1 MLFRRHKTVTASSY
15 VRHQSSLDMLGKA
28 VMAPLWFV
36 MELQD
41 MKAQPILRLGMTS
54 LMLLGA
60 LQFASPAQAQSQED
74 LLKLIQQQA
83 AMIESL
89 KNRLDRLE
97 QAEQQTATKAASAE
111 RQAISAGQQVAQV
124 EQKIAQVEESA
135 SSASDIVFSWGPGP
149 TIKSKDGEFS
159 AHIRGR
165 MGFDYGSI
173 SDSKDVGSQDRNAT
187 ELRNARIGFE
197 GIAFRDFK
205 YKLEVD
211 FVESA
216 INIADAYVEYKGWSA
231 LNVRVG
237 QSKEGVSLE
246 ESTSGRFASMMERGG
261 FTDAFGYQRRLGLRL
276 LAGGD
281 DWIANAGVFGGA
293 AVASNEDKEGHA
305 VTARAAYFP
314 KIGNSGRVHI
324 GASFMSRGF
333 DNDIDLSTHRYRQR
347 PFAHTSSIRYVDT
360 GILDGIKGDQI
371 VGAELAGI
379 FGPFYAEAE
388 WAWLKADVD
397 EASTGL
403 YNGQSSVS
411 LQGGYIGMGW
421 FVTGESRGYKKGAFN
436 RTKVKNSLFDGGFG
450 AVALV
455 ARVDYVDLVDKS
467 ADVLGGE
474 QLTYAFGVN
483 WHLNNYAIMKFN
495 YAHSKI
501 EDSFARA
508 FEQGVVDE
516 NGANAINSF
525 TARMQFDW

>member
-1 MLFRRHKTVTASSY
+1 
-15 VRHQSSLDMLGKA
+15 
-28 VMAPLWFV
+28 MAPLWFV

-41 MKAQPILRLGMTS
+41 MKVHPILRVGMMS

-60 LQFASPAQAQSQED
+60 LQYASPAQAQSQEE

-83 AMIESL
+83 GMIESL
-89 KNRLDRLE
+89 KSRLGRLE

-111 RQAISAGQQVAQV
+111 QQAISAGRQVAQV

-135 SSASDIVFSWGPGP
+135 NSASGTSDVVFSWAPGP

-165 MGFDYGSI
+165 LGFDYGSI
-173 SDSKDVGSQDRNAT
+173 SDSKGVGSQDRNAT
-187 ELRNARIGFE
+187 ELRNARIGIE
-197 GIAFRDFK
+197 GIAYRDFK

-211 FVESA
+211 FVDSKVS
-216 INIADAYVEYKGWSA
+216 IADAYVEYKGWNA

-246 ESTSGRFASMMERGG
+246 ESTSGRFVSMMERGS

-281 DWIANAGVFGGA
+281 DWIANAGVFGSA
-293 AVASNEDKEGHA
+293 AVSSNKDKEGHA
-305 VTARAAYFP
+305 VTARLAYFP
-314 KIGNSGRVHI
+314 KIGNAGRVHI
-324 GASFMSRGF
+324 GTSFMSRGF
-333 DNDIDLSTHRYRQR
+333 DNDVDLGAHRYRQR

-360 GILDGIKGDQI
+360 GVLTGIKGDQI

-403 YNGQSSVS
+403 YNGQSGIA

-421 FVTGESRGYKKGAFN
+421 FITGESRGYKKGAFK
-436 RTKVKNSLFDGGFG
+436 RTKVNSSVFDGGFG

-455 ARVDYVDLVDKS
+455 ARVDYIDLVDKS

-474 QLTYAFGVN
+474 QLSYAFGVN
-483 WHLNNYAIMKFN
+483 WHLSNHAIMKFN
-495 YAHSKI
+495 YVHSKVK
-501 EDSFARA
+501 DSFASA
-508 FEQGVVDE
+508 FAQGIVDE
-516 NGANAINSF
+516 DGANAINSF